1 VHLLD
6 TSPRRRAQQTVRT
19 SEQLHE
25 LAIAVMP
32 MAALQAAM
40 IGSGDSMRQVRHLS
54 PPTSVMAAT
63 FDSLSSAGG
72 SVWMQMSSE
81 PSSWPIP

>member
-40 IGSGDSMRQVRHLS
+40 IGSGD
-54 PPTSVMAAT
+54 
-63 FDSLSSAGG
+63 
-72 SVWMQMSSE
+72 
-81 PSSWPIP
+81 